1 MRIVKQ
7 NLATMTK
14 ERIIKELQ
22 KGFEEV
28 TGSAQVAT
36 DFTFFR
42 KQDLK
47 WSAANNI
54 EHLILS
60 VKPLK
65 LAFRL
70 PKFIFLYFGK
80 PNRPIRTYDEL
91 VTKYLE
97 KLSSGGRATP
107 AFTPTSNFQ
116 DKNLLLSNFNQMNNG
131 FINSLAKWKEEELD
145 RYLLPHPLLG
155 KLYIREM
162 LYFTIYHTQ
171 HHLKAIET
179 CLPVKQ
185 AD

>member
-1 MRIVKQ
+1 
-7 NLATMTK
+7 LAAMTK
-14 ERIIKELQ
+14 EKIIEELQ
-22 KGFEEV
+22 NGFEEV
-28 TGSAQVAT
+28 IVTAQTIADST
-36 DFTFFR
+36 LFR
-42 KQDLK
+42 KPDLK

-60 VKPLK
+60 VKPLT

-70 PKFIFLYFGK
+70 PKFFLLYFGK

-91 VTKYLE
+91 VKKYLE
-97 KLSSGGRATP
+97 KLRAGGRATS
-107 AFTPTSNFQ
+107 AFTPTSHHQ
-116 DKNLLLSNFNQMNNG
+116 EKDLLLCNFNRMNNR
-131 FINSLAKWKEEELD
+131 FIKSLTKWKEEDLD
-145 RYLLPHPLLG
+145 RYLLPHPLFG
-155 KLYIREM
+155 KLYVREM

>member
-1 MRIVKQ
+1 
-7 NLATMTK
+7 MTK

-28 TGSAQVAT
+28 TTSALVVT
-36 DFTFFR
+36 DSTFFR

-65 LAFRL
+65 LAFQI

-97 KLSSGGRATP
+97 KLSAGGRATS
-107 AFTPTSNFQ
+107 AFTPTSNYQ
-116 DKNLLLSNFNQMNNG
+116 DKDLLLSYFNRMNNG
-131 FINSLAKWKEEELD
+131 FIKSLAKWKEEDLD
-145 RYLLPHPLLG
+145 RYLIPHPLLG

-179 CLPVKQ
+179 CLQIKQ